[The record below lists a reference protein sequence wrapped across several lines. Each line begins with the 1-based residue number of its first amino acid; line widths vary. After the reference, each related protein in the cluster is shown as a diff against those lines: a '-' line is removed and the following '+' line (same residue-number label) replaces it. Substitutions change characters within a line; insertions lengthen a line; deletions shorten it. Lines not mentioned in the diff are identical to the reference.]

1 MVKKINAIDTS
12 VLFKKRQ
19 SDKKIGEI
27 EGKITSITGLTS
39 TATLTAVE
47 NNIPNVTDLV
57 KKKQKTDYEENM
69 KDIESKYFT
78 TSDYYKFSNDI
89 LDVKIKNKELVNKS
103 DNSGQNDKN
112 INNKIRIK
120 SRAR

>member
-1 MVKKINAIDTS
+1 MVKKVNAIDTS

-19 SDKKIGEI
+19 SNKKISEI
-27 EGKITSITGLTS
+27 EGKITSITGLAS

-57 KKKQKTDYEENM
+57 KRKKTDYEENM
-69 KDIESKYFT
+69 KDIEGKYFT

>member
-1 MVKKINAIDTS
+1 
-12 VLFKKRQ
+12 
-19 SDKKIGEI
+19 
-27 EGKITSITGLTS
+27 
-39 TATLTAVE
+39 
-47 NNIPNVTDLV
+47 
-57 KKKQKTDYEENM
+57 M
-69 KDIESKYFT
+69 KDIEGKYFT